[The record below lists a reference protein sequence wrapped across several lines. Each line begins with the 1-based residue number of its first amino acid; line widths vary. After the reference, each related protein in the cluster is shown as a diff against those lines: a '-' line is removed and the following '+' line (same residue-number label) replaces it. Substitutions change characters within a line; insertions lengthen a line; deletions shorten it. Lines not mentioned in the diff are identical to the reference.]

1 MTDINLM
8 HWLGAHTLEVD
19 ADADSQVQMG
29 VQEWEATGDRAANIH
44 RKLKDIPNRVRDA
57 LRQHSC

>member
-1 MTDINLM
+1 M
-8 HWLGAHTLEVD
+8 HALEMD
-19 ADADSQVQMG
+19 ADADSQVQKG
-29 VQEWEATGDRAANIH
+29 VQEWEATDDRAADLH